1 MNADSLLNACAA
13 LVRRDLLLAYRHQSE
28 LLNPLLFF
36 VIVVS
41 LFPLGVSP
49 ESQVLKTMAPGVIWI
64 AALLA
69 VLLSLDSLFR
79 SDYEDGTLEQI
90 LLSPHPLYVLILT
103 RIFAHWLVVGLPM
116 VLLSPLLGVL
126 MFLPSQST
134 PVLIATLLLG
144 MPTLSLIGSI
154 GTALTVGLRRGG
166 VLLSL
171 LVLPLYVPVL
181 IFGATAVDA
190 AGAGLDVSGHL
201 SLLAALLVL
210 ALTLAPFAAG
220 AALRVSTS

>member
-1 MNADSLLNACAA
+1 MSDPSLRGACLA
-13 LVRRDLLLAYRHQSE
+13 LVRRDLLLAYRHRSE

-49 ESQVLKTMAPGVIWI
+49 ESSVLRSMAPGVIWI

-69 VLLSLDSLFR
+69 ILLSLDSLFR
-79 SDYEDGTLEQI
+79 ADFEDGTLEQI
-90 LLSPHPLYVLILT
+90 LVSPHPLFVLVLAKVFT
-103 RIFAHWLVVGLPM
+103 HWLVVGVPM
-116 VLLSPLLGVL
+116 VLFAPLLGLL
-126 MFLPSQST
+126 MHLPDDSM
-134 PVLIATLLLG
+134 PVLIQSLLLG
-144 MPTLSLIGSI
+144 MPILSLIGSI

-190 AGAGLDVSGHL
+190 AGAGLDVSGHI
-201 SLLAALLVL
+201 SLLAALLAL
-210 ALTLAPFAAG
+210 ALTLAPFATS
-220 AALRVSTS
+220 AALRVSSS